1 MVLQGLHSTAVT
13 HRAASRHVRSK
24 VFAALLCLW
33 RLNKTIYLISLT
45 ISVPMWL
52 PWQSPQGKHERSQV
66 SHCPPSWLALC
77 AHDHPVHTNFT
88 LWGKVRNVL
97 CSKYSSSPYS
107 SELPCYNGMM
117 GLTSRQNTWASYP
130 SCPAVVVSGIP
141 NFWRAA
147 RNSKWYQPAEC
158 PSTATTTS
166 VSGLAMCA
174 SSKHLGRQV
183 LCLPWYELISF
194 PINTSFNS
202 TPGSCYRLG
211 GFLFLFLQWS
221 SLSHPPRNERWQSQL
236 RRNNIWPKW
245 ALCVCALIVGNIP
258 KNYLGM
264 VGLWA
269 NLISV
274 LYTFPCFS
282 SFPQCICKP
291 FIIRK

>member
-1 MVLQGLHSTAVT
+1 MLPFLLCLVLSCKTWNFVKPEAWLARPGLNSFKILPLSYLWCCKVCTQQQSLTV
-13 HRAASRHVRSK
+13 RAASRYVRSK

-107 SELPCYNGMM
+107 SELPSYNGMM
-117 GLTSRQNTWASYP
+117 GLTSGQNTWASFP

-147 RNSKWYQPAEC
+147 RNSKWYQPAERL
-158 PSTATTTS
+158 STATTIQL
-166 VSGLAMCA
+166 VD
-174 SSKHLGRQV
+174 
-183 LCLPWYELISF
+183 LPCV
-194 PINTSFNS
+194 PAV
-202 TPGSCYRLG
+202 
-211 GFLFLFLQWS
+211 
-221 SLSHPPRNERWQSQL
+221 
-236 RRNNIWPKW
+236 NIWDGRFF
-245 ALCVCALIVGNIP
+245 A
-258 KNYLGM
+258 YHGM
-264 VGLWA
+264 
-269 NLISV
+269 N
-274 LYTFPCFS
+274 
-282 SFPQCICKP
+282 
-291 FIIRK
+291 